1 MEEKK
6 KTKTGQDFLLNFKQS
21 KFCELYATSEE
32 FFANGVQSYI
42 EAYEPK
48 EKGNWYNSAKSS
60 AFNLL
65 TNTDILE
72 YIDYLLELRGLNDPF
87 VDKQL
92 ELLITQ
98 NADFKSKLGAIK
110 EYNILKSRI
119 TNKVDL
125 TSGGEVLAG
134 FNYVKPTRK
143 NNND

>member
-1 MEEKK
+1 M
-6 KTKTGQDFLLNFKQS
+6 
-21 KFCELYATSEE
+21 
-32 FFANGVQSYI
+32 
-42 EAYEPK
+42 
-48 EKGNWYNSAKSS
+48 
-60 AFNLL
+60 

-110 EYNILKSRI
+110 EYNVLKSRI